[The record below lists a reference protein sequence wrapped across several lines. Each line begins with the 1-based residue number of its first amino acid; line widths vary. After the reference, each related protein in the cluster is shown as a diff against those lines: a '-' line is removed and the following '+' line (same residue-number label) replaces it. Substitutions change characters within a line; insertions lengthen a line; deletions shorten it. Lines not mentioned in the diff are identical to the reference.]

1 MIQIQKKADQFNTTI
16 FNGNFIVNKPVASGT
31 KSTVKPYSN
40 LFYWSHAIAIDDCE
54 FGLHPHEGFEIMTFI
69 LEGNV
74 THFDTATKVWT
85 PLTTGDFQ
93 VIQSNSGIQHQER
106 VAKGTS
112 SFQIWFDPNFYEA
125 IKQKPAYVDY
135 HSKDFETEIE
145 NEIKTITYV
154 GGNSKSF
161 AMTPHLAI
169 KKLTFDIQTKI
180 SLQLDSN
187 SSYTFYVLNGQGL
200 ADNQPIE
207 KDDAI
212 RISNT
217 NYFDIDFK
225 GELFFIQT
233 PTELEYKQVWI

>member
-16 FNGNFIVNKPVASGT
+16 FNGNFLVNKPVASGT
-31 KSTVKPYSN
+31 KSAVEPYSN

-106 VAKGTS
+106 VAKGTR

-125 IKQKPAYVDY
+125 IKLKPTYADY
-135 HSKDFETEIE
+135 HSKDFETIIE
-145 NEIKTITYV
+145 NGIKTITYV
-154 GGNSKSF
+154 GGHSKAF
-161 AMTPHLAI
+161 AMTPYLTI
-169 KKLTFDIQTKI
+169 KKIIFDIQLKT

-187 SSYTFYVLNGQGL
+187 FSYTFYVLNGQGL
-200 ADNQPIE
+200 ADNQLLA
-207 KDDAI
+207 KNDAI

-217 NYFDIDFK
+217 NKLEIDFK
-225 GELFFIQT
+225 GELFFIAT
-233 PTELEYKQVWI
+233 PTNLAYKPIWT